1 MIVKTC
7 RKTARSRRFTT
18 FHGPV
23 WNGCVHSVLP
33 KPSREGAEVNSTI
46 DIAVADG
53 SFSAYV
59 ARPAQDIAPA
69 VVIIQEIFGV
79 NEGIRSIAADMAE
92 QGFIAVCPDLFWRSE
107 RNLSMSES
115 NPSHQER
122 GFALYRAYDF
132 DQGVGDIAATIA
144 AARQL
149 PQCSGKVGV
158 MGYCLGGLL
167 TFLTA
172 ATGTADAAV
181 AYYGGGTDRFLD
193 RAPGIKTPLLM
204 HLAGDDEYIGPDA
217 QAAIRQAVANRPEVQ
232 VHLYPG
238 RQHAFARPGG
248 VHYDREAAE
257 LANGRTREF
266 MRRHLG

>member
-1 MIVKTC
+1 M
-7 RKTARSRRFTT
+7 
-18 FHGPV
+18 
-23 WNGCVHSVLP
+23 
-33 KPSREGAEVNSTI
+33 NSTI
-46 DIAVADG
+46 DIATADG

-59 ARPAQDIAPA
+59 ARPEKGIAPA
-69 VVIIQEIFGV
+69 IVIIQEIFGV
-79 NEGIRSIAADMAE
+79 NEGIRSIAAEMARE
-92 QGFIAVCPDLFWRSE
+92 GFLAICPDLFWRSE

-115 NPSHQER
+115 NPAHQDR

-172 ATGTADAAV
+172 ATGAADAAV

-193 RAPGIKTPLLM
+193 RAPGIRTPLLM
-204 HLAGDDEYIGPDA
+204 HLAGDDEYIGLDA
-217 QAAIRQAVANRPEVQ
+217 QAAIREAVASRPEVQ

-248 VHYDREAAE
+248 AHYDHEAAE
-257 LANGRTREF
+257 LANSRTRAF
-266 MRRHLG
+266 LRQHLA